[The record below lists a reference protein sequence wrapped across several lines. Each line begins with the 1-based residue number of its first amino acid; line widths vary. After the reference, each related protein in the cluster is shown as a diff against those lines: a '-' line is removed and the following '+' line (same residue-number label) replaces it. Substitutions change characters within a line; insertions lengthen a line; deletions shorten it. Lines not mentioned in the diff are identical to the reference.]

1 MSLADKS
8 CDVPLMVW
16 GEAIKTDRRHCR
28 LQKDRWWRVLQGQQV
43 GLIDTCGKCAI
54 VLALPQRRVHSI

>member
-16 GEAIKTDRRHCR
+16 GEAIKTDRRHSGYKRTDGGGCCKDNR
-28 LQKDRWWRVLQGQQV
+28 L
-43 GLIDTCGKCAI
+43 A
-54 VLALPQRRVHSI
+54 